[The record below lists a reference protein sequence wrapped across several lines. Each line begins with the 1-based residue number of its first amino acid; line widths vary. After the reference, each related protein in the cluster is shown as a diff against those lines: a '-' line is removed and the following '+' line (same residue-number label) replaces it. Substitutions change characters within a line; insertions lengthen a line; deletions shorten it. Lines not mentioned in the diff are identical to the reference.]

1 MNITCPRCGKEN
13 PEDVRFCL
21 GCGTDLHGR
30 GSVASSIGRPPP
42 LGVPPRLQPPPPLG
56 APRPAGG
63 PAGPA
68 PLGPP
73 PGPPSFASGPAPL
86 NAPPSLSSNPLSAST
101 PASNPANPNGPLL
114 GPMPSL
120 SGPPGLG
127 GPSGL
132 GAPPGLGSPPGMG
145 GFAPSP
151 MGPPPSLA
159 GAAPMGGMPPLLGAM
174 PPLPGAA
181 PPPVAPVAPAAMP
194 PPMGGL
200 PPLMGAMPS
209 LSGAAPPSMP
219 GAFPPPV
226 GAAMPPPMSPNPFG
240 APMAPVPPVVAN
252 LPPPVGMGPPPVP
265 PMGPPPV
272 PPMGPP
278 PVPSGFGSADP
289 FASSDPFGGG
299 GDAFANVPPADPF
312 AAHRAA
318 PPVAPRMPPPDPFA
332 AMNNPFASPS
342 GVPLPGIAPM
352 APPPMSRPMTVG
364 AGGNPYPVNNDP
376 VPTLARARQAT
387 VGPGAVAWPPNPGA
401 PSFHQQPDQ
410 YDPMTE
416 VRSSVG
422 ASRPRLMVT
431 QLDGAEQGE
440 MPLNE
445 GDNLI
450 GREVGGI
457 FAEDNLLSS
466 RHATLI
472 VKGGAA
478 WVRDEGSR
486 NGVYIRLAPNQRVE
500 MQEGDQFCLGR
511 IILRFDH
518 RAPQGLMAPA
528 PPDAVGFLSL
538 VVGRDVD
545 KGLFPLA
552 VPATGL
558 TLGRSRSDVRFPN
571 DGWISGL
578 HCQLIATGPQ
588 VFLVDLKSSNG
599 TYARI
604 RGTRALNHGD
614 ALLMGQRIFHVNL
627 A

>member
-30 GSVASSIGRPPP
+30 GSAGRPPP
-42 LGVPPRLQPPPPLG
+42 LGAPPRLQPPPPLG

-63 PAGPA
+63 PPGPA

-73 PGPPSFASGPAPL
+73 MGPPSFGGGPAPL
-86 NAPPSLSSNPLSAST
+86 NAPPSLSSNQHNPSAPLGPPPSSAG
-101 PASNPANPNGPLL
+101 GPLL

-120 SGPPGLG
+120 
-127 GPSGL
+127 
-132 GAPPGLGSPPGMG
+132 GAPPGLGAMGAPPGFGSPP
-145 GFAPSP
+145 PSSP
-151 MGPPPSLA
+151 HGPPPSLA
-159 GAAPMGGMPPLLGAM
+159 GAPPPMGGPPPLLGAM

-181 PPPVAPVAPAAMP
+181 PPPVAPSGPAAMP
-194 PPMGGL
+194 PPMGGF
-200 PPLMGAMPS
+200 PPLVSAMPA
-209 LSGAAPPSMP
+209 G
-219 GAFPPPV
+219 FPPPV
-226 GAAMPPPMSPNPFG
+226 GGFGAPPPVAPNPFG
-240 APMAPVPPVVAN
+240 SGMAPVPP
-252 LPPPVGMGPPPVP
+252 PVNMPPPVP

-272 PPMGPP
+272 GMPPPVAMPPMGPP
-278 PVPSGFGSADP
+278 PVPAYGSGDP
-289 FASSDPFGGG
+289 FASSDPFGSG
-299 GDAFANVPPADPF
+299 GDAFANVAPSDPYASTARSQPMPPADPF
-312 AAHRAA
+312 AAL
-318 PPVAPRMPPPDPFA
+318 
-332 AMNNPFASPS
+332 NNPFA
-342 GVPLPGIAPM
+342 
-352 APPPMSRPMTVG
+352 APPGAPPLARPMTAMPGVNSFP
-364 AGGNPYPVNNDP
+364 GGPAP
-376 VPTLARARQAT
+376 VPASRPRAAT
-387 VGPGAVAWPPNPGA
+387 VGPVGGAWPPPQQ
-401 PSFHQQPDQ
+401 PSFHQDVPLEN
-410 YDPMTE
+410 MTE
-416 VRSSVG
+416 VRG
-422 ASRPRLMVT
+422 ALGINRPRLMVT
-431 QLDGAEQGE
+431 QLDGSEQGE

-466 RHATLI
+466 RHATVI

-486 NGVYIRLAPNQRVE
+486 NGVYARVAPNQRIE
-500 MQEGDQFCLGR
+500 LQEGDQFCLGR

-518 RAPQGLMAPA
+518 RPPPGVMVS
-528 PPDAVGFLSL
+528 PDAVGYLSL

-545 KGLFPLA
+545 KALFPLA
-552 VPATGL
+552 IPPTGL

-578 HCQLIATGPQ
+578 HCQLLAIGPQ

>member
-42 LGVPPRLQPPPPLG
+42 LGVPPRLAPPPPLG
-56 APRPAGG
+56 APRPGG
-63 PAGPA
+63 APA

-73 PGPPSFASGPAPL
+73 PGPPAFASGPAPL
-86 NAPPSLSSNPLSAST
+86 NAPPPLASNPMGSAT
-101 PASNPANPNGPLL
+101 PVSNPANPNGPLL

-120 SGPPGLG
+120 AGPP
-127 GPSGL
+127 GL
-132 GAPPGLGSPPGMG
+132 GAPPGLGGPPGLGAPPGG
-145 GFAPSP
+145 GFPSAPL
-151 MGPPPSLA
+151 GPPPSLA
-159 GAAPMGGMPPLLGAM
+159 GAPAMGGLPPLLGAM

-194 PPMGGL
+194 PAMGGL
-200 PPLMGAMPS
+200 PPLMGSMPA
-209 LSGAAPPSMP
+209 LGGAPPA
-219 GAFPPPV
+219 AFPPPV
-226 GAAMPPPMSPNPFG
+226 APMGPPPVAPMGPPPVGPNPFG
-240 APMAPVPPVVAN
+240 GAMAPV
-252 LPPPVGMGPPPVP
+252 LPPPVGMGPPPVA

-278 PVPSGFGSADP
+278 PVAPNPFGGGDPFGSA
-289 FASSDPFGGG
+289 DPFGGG
-299 GDAFANVPPADPF
+299 GDAFAASPPDPF
-312 AAHRAA
+312 AAQRAA
-318 PPVAPRMPPPDPFA
+318 PPPVAAPPPRVAPPDPFA

-342 GVPLPGIAPM
+342 GGPLPGVPPVTRAATHM
-352 APPPMSRPMTVG
+352 ASPASF
-364 AGGNPYPVNNDP
+364 AADP
-376 VPTLARARQAT
+376 VPPTLSRSRQAT
-387 VGPGAVAWPPNPGA
+387 VGPGAIAWPPGA
-401 PSFHQQPDQ
+401 PPSFHQQNEQ
-410 YDPMTE
+410 FENMTE
-416 VRSSVG
+416 VRSSIGV
-422 ASRPRLMVT
+422 SRPRLMIT

-466 RHATLI
+466 RHATVI

-486 NGVYIRLAPNQRVE
+486 NGVYIRIPPNQRIE
-500 MQEGDQFCLGR
+500 LQEGDQFCLGR

-518 RAPQGLMAPA
+518 RPPPTMAAPGAH
-528 PPDAVGFLSL
+528 DAVGYLSL

-545 KGLFPLA
+545 KNLFPLA
-552 VPATGL
+552 VPPTGL
-558 TLGRSRSDVRFPN
+558 SLGRSRSDVRFPN

-578 HCQLIATGPQ
+578 HCQLVAVGPQ

-599 TYARI
+599 TYSRI
-604 RGTRALNHGD
+604 RGTRALGHGD

-627 A
+627 G